1 MDMYQDSFSFVYLCV
16 VQDWLV
22 ICCRFVQDVAVS
34 SASKVSS
41 VMVRHS
47 HQPTDNRDKIK
58 QWIREQGDYNKKP

>member
-1 MDMYQDSFSFVYLCV
+1 ML
-16 VQDWLV
+16 
-22 ICCRFVQDVAVS
+22 QDVPAS

-58 QWIREQGDYNKKP
+58 QWIREQGSVETALLAKDLSMCLLTSHLQM